1 MFNRPLEG
9 EIEAHR
15 RGLGPLALGL
25 HRLFKAGQI
34 DPQPVLFGDLLGEF
48 NREAE
53 GVIELKGLL
62 TGNLFGLCSQHLGQ
76 ELFAPL
82 QGFQEAGLFAF
93 QLGADHGAALLQ
105 LGIGTGHQGDGGLPH
120 QLEEGPIDAEAAA
133 VAHHPAQQAPQD
145 VAAAQVGGGDAIGD
159 QLGDGA
165 AVVADHLQGGLAL
178 AIEGV
183 ILHSRQP
190 GRRFDQ
196 GIDQVG
202 FVVVGHRLENLGHA
216 LQPHARINV
225 AIGQGREG
233 ATGVAVVLHEHQVVE
248 LDEATVVLQINGLIA
263 EFGLEVVVDLRAG
276 TAGSRGA

>member
-1 MFNRPLEG
+1 M
-9 EIEAHR
+9 
-15 RGLGPLALGL
+15 
-25 HRLFKAGQI
+25 
-34 DPQPVLFGDLLGEF
+34 
-48 NREAE
+48 
-53 GVIELKGLL
+53 
-62 TGNLFGLCSQHLGQ
+62 
-76 ELFAPL
+76 
-82 QGFQEAGLFAF
+82 
-93 QLGADHGAALLQ
+93 
-105 LGIGTGHQGDGGLPH
+105 
-120 QLEEGPIDAEAAA
+120 
-133 VAHHPAQQAPQD
+133 
-145 VAAAQVGGGDAIGD
+145 
-159 QLGDGA
+159 
-165 AVVADHLQGGLAL
+165 VADHLQGGLAL